1 MTIDRY
7 TSAKLLSKSYL
18 RKKSR
23 EPELNSREPVEFDGS
38 QKLKNFQYDVET
50 NDHVKG
56 KANKVYVAGH
66 SVISETISE
75 YNLLNSHHSFH
86 DNIHGSLY
94 KEQLNQSMDENHIE
108 N

>member
-1 MTIDRY
+1 M
-7 TSAKLLSKSYL
+7 
-18 RKKSR
+18 
-23 EPELNSREPVEFDGS
+23 
-38 QKLKNFQYDVET
+38 
-50 NDHVKG
+50 KG

-94 KEQLNQSMDENHIE
+94 KEQLNQSMDESHIE
-108 N
+108 NQSFYINKHFQSDDESSFCSQRRSSRLLKKSQQRQSILNMESENSKKIVNKYK